1 MTKSCKPIENS
12 PLYSYNIA
20 DDLVNHPSHYCK
32 PGQLECIEK
41 MEVAFGIEAVKRFC
55 LLNAFKYVE
64 RCRDKDNFHQ
74 DIEKAI
80 WYLKRLALYIDDD
93 EELESWI
100 ILGHTNHVK
109 DYACQYAAETEMTR
123 IQFGDGKEV
132 VHIGYAIGYLAS
144 LIKNGENGEN
154 LEA

>member
-1 MTKSCKPIENS
+1 MTDEKKRSGRFPWK
-12 PLYSYNIA
+12 

-64 RCRDKDNFHQ
+64 RCQDKGNFHQ

-80 WYLKRLALYIDDD
+80 WYLKRLASYIND
-93 EELESWI
+93 EELEAWI
-100 ILGHTNHVK
+100 SLGYSERIN
-109 DYACQYAAETEMTR
+109 DYAYQYAAETEITR
-123 IQFGDGKEV
+123 IRLGDGNEIM
-132 VHIGYAIGYLAS
+132 HIGYAVAYLAK
-144 LIKNGENGEN
+144 LVKNGVNGEN
-154 LEA
+154 LED

>member
-1 MTKSCKPIENS
+1 MTDEKKRSGRFPWK
-12 PLYSYNIA
+12 

-41 MEVAFGIEAVKRFC
+41 MEVAFGIAFVKHFC

-64 RCRDKDNFHQ
+64 RCRDKGNFHQ

-80 WYLKRLALYIDDD
+80 WYLKRLASYIND
-93 EELESWI
+93 EALESWI
-100 ILGHTNHVK
+100 RLGYSNYIK
-109 DYACQYAAETEMTR
+109 DHAYQYAAETEITR
-123 IQFGDGKEV
+123 IQLGNGDEII
-132 VHIGYAIGYLAS
+132 HIGYAIAYLAK
-144 LIKNGENGEN
+144 LIKNGEN

>member
-1 MTKSCKPIENS
+1 MTDEKKRSGRFPWK
-12 PLYSYNIA
+12 

-64 RCRDKDNFHQ
+64 RCQDKANFRQ

-80 WYLKRLALYIDDD
+80 WYLKRLASYIND
-93 EELESWI
+93 EELEAWI
-100 ILGHTNHVK
+100 SLGYSERIN
-109 DYACQYAAETEMTR
+109 DYACQYAAEIEITR
-123 IQFGDGKEV
+123 IRLGDGNEIM
-132 VHIGYAIGYLAS
+132 HIGYAIAYLAK
-144 LIKNGENGEN
+144 LVKNGVNGEN
-154 LEA
+154 LED

>member
-1 MTKSCKPIENS
+1 MTDEKKRSGRFPWK
-12 PLYSYNIA
+12 

-64 RCRDKDNFHQ
+64 RCQDKGNFHQ

-80 WYLKRLALYIDDD
+80 WYLKRLASYIND
-93 EELESWI
+93 EELEAWI
-100 ILGHTNHVK
+100 SLGYSERIN
-109 DYACQYAAETEMTR
+109 DYAYQYAAEIEITR
-123 IQFGDGKEV
+123 IRLGDGNEIM
-132 VHIGYAIGYLAS
+132 HIGYAIAYLAK
-144 LIKNGENGEN
+144 LVKNGVNGEN
-154 LEA
+154 LED